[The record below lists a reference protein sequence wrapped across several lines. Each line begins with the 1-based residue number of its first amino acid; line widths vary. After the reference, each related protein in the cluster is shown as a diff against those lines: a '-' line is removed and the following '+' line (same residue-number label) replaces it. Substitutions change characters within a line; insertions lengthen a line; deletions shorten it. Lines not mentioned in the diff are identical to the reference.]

1 MNGVPVKPDERH
13 RVIAK
18 SFIAGASDG
27 FSGFLKGTDRR
38 AGLFNVE
45 VLVNYLSSLFAVL
58 TDTNR

>member
-45 VLVNYLSSLFAVL
+45 VLVNYLSSLSPY
-58 TDTNR
+58 